1 MSEASLRVVLRGP
14 NAGVEGASEA
24 LRRFADAAALPADLL
39 NDLLVIV
46 DEVISNWL
54 KYGRAGPRA
63 PEMEIQAS
71 VAAERLTLRFSD
83 TGPAF
88 DPLFAPSPDLDV
100 PLDERPVGGLG
111 LYLVRALTDSQHYAR
126 LDGRNVLDL
135 SRSIEG
141 RRRRR

>member
-1 MSEASLRVVLRGP
+1 MRIVLRGS
-14 NAGVEGASEA
+14 NAIVGDASEA
-24 LRRFADAAALPADLL
+24 LRRFAEEATLPVDLL

-46 DEVISNWL
+46 DEVVSNWL
-54 KYGRAGPRA
+54 KYGCAGQQA
-63 PEMEIQAS
+63 PEMDIQAS

-88 DPLFAPSPDLDV
+88 DPLSAPSPDLDV
-100 PLDERPVGGLG
+100 PLKDRPIGGLG

-135 SRSIEG
+135 SRSIE
-141 RRRRR
+141 RK